1 MMLRM
6 TKFVRLFTTVMGSIK
21 SKPLLCRPIYHHNQ
35 RMSMGLGFIGHV
47 SRCEESHDQ
56 TDILKCLKDKYKQY
70 IIDPSY
76 VYKISGTHLIILK
89 RCPDT
94 VTNESRRN
102 VFDPKR
108 AKFRGSKFDVIEI
121 IDLGDMT
128 TKQSVQSS
136 YKHSFKYTAG
146 EIVEPDKFNNDM
158 DIVCTN
164 GIHFFIDIETAFFHM
179 DTDDFSRLVRTG
191 KRMGWHDCGQLSY
204 VSEWLDGKH
213 HGRSLLYCPDGTYF
227 EERVYING
235 RMRSCCN
242 HQGKWIHWVYADEQT
257 LEKEN

>member
-1 MMLRM
+1 
-6 TKFVRLFTTVMGSIK
+6 MGLGI
-21 SKPLLCRPIYHHNQ
+21 L
-35 RMSMGLGFIGHV
+35 GLGFIGHV

-56 TDILKCLKDKYKQY
+56 TDILKYLKDKYNQY
-70 IIDPSY
+70 IADLSY
-76 VYKISGTHLIILK
+76 VYKISGTHLIILM

-121 IDLGDMT
+121 IDLSDMT

-136 YKHSFKYTAG
+136 YNHSFKYMSG
-146 EIVEPDKFNNDM
+146 KIVEPDRFNNDM

-164 GIHFFIDIETAFFHM
+164 GIHFFIDIETAFFYM

-191 KRMGWHDCGQLSY
+191 GRMGWHDCGRLSY

-213 HGRSLLYCPDGTYF
+213 HGRSLFYRPDGTYF
-227 EERVYING
+227 EERVYVNG
-235 RMRSCCN
+235 RMHSCRN
-242 HQGKWIHWVYADEQT
+242 DQGKWIHWVYVDEQT